1 MKQIVIDAKTRSE
14 VRMLFGLNSSQMTHV
29 LRYELNSIRAR
40 KVRAYIMNFREFHF
54 VNDEAK
60 N

>member
-40 KVRAYIMNFREFHF
+40 KVRAYILNFREFHII
-54 VNDEAK
+54 NEG
-60 N
+60 